1 MGQEN
6 ARGVSTVQLIDSKCW
21 YISEQQEKELTLQ
34 FGPIYLEVY
43 FEEKEKMP
51 VDKKEKIK
59 NGNDVDIYSDAFLVV
74 LPFDK
79 EVLLK
84 SAKKTLAD
92 FYHDS
97 LDTKQLIIA
106 PYVEGM
112 MHTRLLNRE
121 CERIKVFDT

>member
-51 VDKKEKIK
+51 VDKK
-59 NGNDVDIYSDAFLVV
+59 
-74 LPFDK
+74 
-79 EVLLK
+79 
-84 SAKKTLAD
+84 
-92 FYHDS
+92 
-97 LDTKQLIIA
+97 
-106 PYVEGM
+106 
-112 MHTRLLNRE
+112 
-121 CERIKVFDT
+121 